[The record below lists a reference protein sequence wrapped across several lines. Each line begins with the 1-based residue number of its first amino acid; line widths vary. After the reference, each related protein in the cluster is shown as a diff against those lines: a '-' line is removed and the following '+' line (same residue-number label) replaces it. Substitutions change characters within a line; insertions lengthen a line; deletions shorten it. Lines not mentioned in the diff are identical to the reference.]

1 MLPSSGPHHPLL
13 FPEIVYL
20 FEGLPLGATLPPR
33 FTGPWNQQAARQKFQ
48 DGNKAARTLSTPDT
62 RQEHGSLKDTGKGTD
77 DGLPSPLLWTLE
89 SVLSLSLA
97 STAPWFSLDAS
108 PATSG
113 EGHGAPGS
121 QQGHRPRKEEDTRL
135 LSCGLSSMLGTVSSM
150 PRHLTQPSRESGGR
164 DQPMR

>member
-1 MLPSSGPHHPLL
+1 MQGPLPLWHLRASCILLPSSGPHHPLL
-13 FPEIVYL
+13 FPETVYL

-33 FTGPWNQQAARQKFQ
+33 FTGPWNQQAARHKFQ

-97 STAPWFSLDAS
+97 STAAWFSLDAS

-113 EGHGAPGS
+113 RGMGPRGVSKVTDPG
-121 QQGHRPRKEEDTRL
+121 RKKIPD
-135 LSCGLSSMLGTVSSM
+135 SCPV
-150 PRHLTQPSRESGGR
+150 
-164 DQPMR
+164 D